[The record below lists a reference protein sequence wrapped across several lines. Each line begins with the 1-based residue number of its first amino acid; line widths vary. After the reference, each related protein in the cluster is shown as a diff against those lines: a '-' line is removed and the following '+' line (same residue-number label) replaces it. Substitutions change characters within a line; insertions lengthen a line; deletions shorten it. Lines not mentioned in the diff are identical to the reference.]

1 MSTINLNSEVAEQ
14 PPSQLQPKFGTV
26 ELAREIAKAWDNGA
40 SLPQY
45 DFTYTSDDA
54 DLRGITDHE
63 SCETSVYSS
72 DVLLQEIAAH
82 SEESE
87 KSFDL
92 TRIVMGNAEMF
103 LFRGSLFVQ
112 RVREWVKVG
121 YRD

>member
-63 SCETSVYSS
+63 SCETSAYSS
-72 DVLLQEIAAH
+72 DILLQEIAAH

-87 KSFDL
+87 KSSRSPGNFSVIVL
-92 TRIVMGNAEMF
+92 TVGF
-103 LFRGSLFVQ
+103 LNSNSDSNM
-112 RVREWVKVG
+112 WI
-121 YRD
+121 